1 MCPLDSMSSETR
13 SLSDKFMLRLPDGMR
28 ERIKRAAETNNRSMN
43 AEIVATLDEAFPEV
57 APSMTDIMQDVM
69 ALGGLIQNM
78 KDEDRKSAVRK
89 KQQELQSRSALAQLR
104 LQGST
109 LVLDFEGGD
118 STFQINLGEPPI
130 SY

>member
-1 MCPLDSMSSETR
+1 
-13 SLSDKFMLRLPDGMR
+13 MR